1 MRESTFISII
11 VIIIYIFLILNK
23 RKMVYVKSPFTNQSY
38 LVRDDG
44 NKQNSAL
51 LLSRLIDNIFKFR
64 THLVTNK
71 SKIEPKYS
79 QYIDQ
84 LARNLTESTK
94 IYENDGSEGF
104 TSYSVNK
111 GEELV
116 FCLKSKKTKNLH
128 SLNLIMYVAL
138 HELAH
143 IACPETG
150 HTPLFKDIF
159 AMFTREAIKIKLY
172 KNVNYSE
179 DPVEYCG
186 MILSSS
192 ILH

>member
-1 MRESTFISII
+1 
-11 VIIIYIFLILNK
+11 
-23 RKMVYVKSPFTNQSY
+23 MVYVRSPFTNQSY
-38 LVRDDG
+38 LVRDDN
-44 NKQNSAL
+44 NKQNSAI
-51 LLSRLIDNIFKFR
+51 LLSKLIKNIFTFR
-64 THLVTNK
+64 KHLIENK
-71 SKIEPKYS
+71 KNIDSKYGD
-79 QYIDQ
+79 YIDQ
-84 LARNLTESTK
+84 LARNLNDSTK

-116 FCLKSKKTKNLH
+116 FCLKSKKSKKLH

-150 HTPLFKDIF
+150 HTQLFKDIF
-159 AMFTREAIKIKLY
+159 AMFTREAIKIGIY
-172 KNVNYSE
+172 RNVDYSE

>member
-38 LVRDDG
+38 LVRDDE
-44 NKQNSAL
+44 NKQDSAF
-51 LLSRLIDNIFKFR
+51 LLSKLIKNLFTFRKHLVENKDKIDNKFSN
-64 THLVTNK
+64 H
-71 SKIEPKYS
+71 
-79 QYIDQ
+79 IDQ
-84 LARNLTESTK
+84 LARNLNDSTK

-116 FCLKSKKTKNLH
+116 FCLKSKKTKKLH

-150 HTPLFKDIF
+150 HTQLFKDIF
-159 AMFTREAIKIKLY
+159 AMFTSEAIKIGLY
-172 KNVNYSE
+172 RNVNYGE

>member
-38 LVRDDG
+38 LVRDDE
-44 NKQNSAL
+44 NKQDSAL
-51 LLSRLIDNIFKFR
+51 LLSKLIGNIFKFR
-64 THLVTNK
+64 THLIKNK
-71 SKIEPKYS
+71 SKIEPKYE

-84 LARNLTESTK
+84 LSRNLTENTK

-116 FCLKSKKTKNLH
+116 FCLKSKKTKKLH

-150 HTPLFKDIF
+150 HTQLFKDIF
-159 AMFTREAIKIKLY
+159 AMFTREAIKINLY
-172 KNVNYSE
+172 RNVNYNE